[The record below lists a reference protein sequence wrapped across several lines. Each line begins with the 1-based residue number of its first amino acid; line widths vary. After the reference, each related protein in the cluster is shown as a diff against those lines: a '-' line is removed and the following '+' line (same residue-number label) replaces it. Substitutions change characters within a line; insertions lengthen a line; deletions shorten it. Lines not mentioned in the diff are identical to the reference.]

1 MGFTQANIMGLAMQ
15 KHGERAGVAA
25 GIIGFSTSLFGA
37 LAAPLTSMIFG
48 LDVVGVTLFMSI
60 LFIVAALLGFFGL
73 RKEKAPKH

>member
-1 MGFTQANIMGLAMQ
+1 
-15 KHGERAGVAA
+15 
-25 GIIGFSTSLFGA
+25 
-37 LAAPLTSMIFG
+37 MIFG